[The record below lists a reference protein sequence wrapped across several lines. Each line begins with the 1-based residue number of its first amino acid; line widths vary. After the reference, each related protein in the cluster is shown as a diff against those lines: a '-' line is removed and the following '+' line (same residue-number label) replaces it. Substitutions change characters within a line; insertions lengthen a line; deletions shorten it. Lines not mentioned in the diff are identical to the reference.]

1 MWNHLAHTT
10 RRSFNLNQ
18 HVGPTMFPQ
27 QLATP
32 AARSHRRAI
41 ADRADG
47 DEASTSGA
55 CELADHPA
63 FGTERETIRRIFDVA
78 ARDNTT
84 VTRQACCTDA
94 KLGIGNIRK
103 GRRFMSCGA
112 QGRPVDVRHWRNASQ
127 RRRSRGLA

>member
-10 RRSFNLNQ
+10 RCSFNLNQ

-32 AARSHRRAI
+32 TARSHRRAI
-41 ADRADG
+41 ANRADG

-55 CELADHPA
+55 CELANHPA
-63 FGTERETIRRIFDVA
+63 FGAERETIRRILHVA
-78 ARDNTT
+78 ARDDAT

-112 QGRPVDVRHWRNASQ
+112 QGCPVDVRHWRNASQ
-127 RRRSRGLA
+127 RRRPRGLA